1 MVACI
6 IQEMK
11 EIQQSGGVL
20 CDLDFGDGLV
30 HKDVIIYPDIQI
42 AIGDCNGDDVQ
53 CGRKASH
60 SLQTPWLVRDCN
72 VPSMQGDQTNFQC
85 VWTEKRHI

>member
-1 MVACI
+1 MIACI

-30 HKDVIIYPDIQI
+30 HKDVIIYSDNQF
-42 AIGDCNGDDVQ
+42 AIGDCKGNDV
-53 CGRKASH
+53 
-60 SLQTPWLVRDCN
+60 
-72 VPSMQGDQTNFQC
+72 
-85 VWTEKRHI
+85 